1 MLRLIPVAVT
11 RSLLRQ
17 TPQFIPTTTV
27 REYAKK
33 KEKVLSFK
41 KQQQKKKEQARINA
55 KIQEEKRME
64 KVCKDDYNLTR

>member
-1 MLRLIPVAVT
+1 
-11 RSLLRQ
+11 
-17 TPQFIPTTTV
+17 
-27 REYAKK
+27 
-33 KEKVLSFK
+33 LSFK